1 MESTQ
6 SVASAAPPVTS
17 GREYWHRSAAHYQSL
32 ADHPYQQNQSW
43 RTKISAL
50 TRLIAER
57 GLAHGRV
64 LEVGCHI
71 GLLQDL
77 VPDYV
82 GVDISTGSSRLVHKP
97 FYTCSATALPFA
109 DNSFDA
115 AWSIWVMEH
124 VDRPEAMLAEMRRV
138 VKPGGTIFLCVAYA
152 VDSWISQGLHRR
164 PFRDLTP
171 GERLTKLTIP
181 LRRSALY
188 KIAATL
194 PRRMYRL
201 LRYLL
206 RREPTPLH
214 PRPLQPNFETYWDYD
229 ADACSSID
237 AYDVALYFISR
248 GDRPY
253 YRGGALRS
261 LLQRSQPQAY
271 IVQK

>member
-1 MESTQ
+1 MGSKIT
-6 SVASAAPPVTS
+6 PVTS
-17 GREYWHRSAAHYQSL
+17 TDPANGREYWHRSAAYYQSL
-32 ADHPYQQNQSW
+32 TDHPYQHNASW
-43 RTKISAL
+43 RKKINAL
-50 TRLIAER
+50 MRIIAER

-82 GVDISTGSSRLVHKP
+82 GVDISTGSSRLVYKP
-97 FYTCSATALPFA
+97 FYACSATALPFA
-109 DNSFDA
+109 DSTFDA

-124 VDRPEAMLAEMRRV
+124 VDQPEAMLAEMRRV

-152 VDSWISQGLHRR
+152 VDSWVSQGLHKR

-171 GERLTKLTIP
+171 RQQLIKLTLP
-181 LRRSALY
+181 VRASAPY

-194 PRRMYRL
+194 PRRLLHL
-201 LRYLL
+201 LRYLVH
-206 RREPTPLH
+206 RQPTELH
-214 PRPLQPNFETYWDYD
+214 YGRLQPNFETYWDYD

-237 AYDVALYFISR
+237 AYQVALYFLSR

-253 YRGGALRS
+253 YRSGPVRS